1 MAASALSPPP
11 GLSISTR
18 YRASALSSV
27 PQRHFTLSPLSAIC
41 IPQTQQGLQ
50 PVPFR
55 SLTVT
60 RKLGVHIVLVS
71 VFFRLCFKRRDED
84 STAEHPPLPP
94 PFWVLTIPK
103 NYGAIKAFMPAVM
116 TPLGPVDLSVVLFRN
131 RTIFI
136 GDYIDAML
144 AEGVISQLVTLA
156 AIDDADIW
164 VFLNSVGG
172 DPYSVF
178 AIYDCMS
185 WVKPK
190 VGTVCFGMAA
200 SHATL
205 VLAGGEKGMRYSM
218 PNARIMIH
226 QPRGAMGGDFLELK
240 TQVNETVYTKNKI
253 DLMYAAFTGQPLD
266 LIQTY
271 TEKDRYFSAA
281 EAADFGLIDGLMETA
296 C

>member
-11 GLSISTR
+11 SLSISTR

-27 PQRHFTLSPLSAIC
+27 PQRNSTRSTACAFPFPNGYSKIGLSN
-41 IPQTQQGLQ
+41 GKRG
-50 PVPFR
+50 V
-55 SLTVT
+55 SLT
-60 RKLGVHIVLVS
+60 LGE
-71 VFFRLCFKRRDED
+71 RDSHG
-84 STAEHPPLPP
+84 STTA
-94 PFWVLTIPK
+94 I
-103 NYGAIKAFMPAVM
+103 YGAIKAFMPAVM
-116 TPLGPVDLSVVLFRN
+116 TPSGPVDLSLVLFRN

-164 VFLNSVGG
+164 VFLNSIGG

-218 PNARIMIH
+218 PNARIMIQ
-226 QPRGAMGGDFLELK
+226 QPRGAMG
-240 TQVNETVYTKNKI
+240 KI

-266 LIQTY
+266 LIQAY
-271 TEKDRYFSAA
+271 TERDRYFSAA

-296 C
+296 Y

>member
-1 MAASALSPPP
+1 MAASALSPAPS
-11 GLSISTR
+11 LSISTR

-27 PQRHFTLSPLSAIC
+27 PQRLKFIRCRNS
-41 IPQTQQGLQ
+41 
-50 PVPFR
+50 
-55 SLTVT
+55 T
-60 RKLGVHIVLVS
+60 R
-71 VFFRLCFKRRDED
+71 
-84 STAEHPPLPP
+84 STACAFPCPNGYSNIGLSNGKRGVPLTLGKRD
-94 PFWVLTIPK
+94 FRGSTTAI
-103 NYGAIKAFMPAVM
+103 YGTIKAFMPAVM
-116 TPLGPVDLSVVLFRN
+116 TPVGPVDLSVVLFRN

-136 GDYIDAML
+136 GEHIDAMV
-144 AEGVISQLVTLA
+144 AQRVISQLVTLA

-164 VFLNSVGG
+164 VYLNSYGG

-218 PNARIMIH
+218 PNARIMIQ
-226 QPRGAMGGDFLELK
+226 QPRGALGGDFVEVK

-266 LIQTY
+266 LIQAY
-271 TEKDRYFSAA
+271 TERDRYFSAA

-296 C
+296 Y